1 MVALV
6 RASDIA
12 YRDFHANIRRLQ
24 IDRGCSRERFQGAA
38 ACNPLPFLFSE
49 VRIGSSIFADKL
61 LDGIND
67 GVRVFPRRD
76 NDIQLIPKPSRGCA
90 PSQVAADRRV
100 RLWFLPVGGSV
111 AVAAE
116 L

>member
-67 GVRVFPRRD
+67 GW
-76 NDIQLIPKPSRGCA
+76 A
-90 PSQVAADRRV
+90 SQNCGAESAIEAG
-100 RLWFLPVGGSV
+100 L
-111 AVAAE
+111 AE
-116 L
+116 LERRSLEQKEQ